1 VASGIRCPSCGTV
14 HHLAPP
20 LLLTICSCGE
30 KLRHPGHQESA
41 SNSQQHVDLYEVL
54 GIDRSASADDIRAAY
69 RQRARETHPDAGGQ
83 PGEFQAVQ
91 AAWEVLGDPEQRRR
105 YDKSGTSSTGSNES
119 RSVPDIL
126 GVSVV
131 IAVRRLVTSGFA
143 PRLILIPGQHEEL
156 ADVVIGQQPSPGA
169 RHSVG
174 AVVDVAVSGSD
185 AGIIWRGLR
194 RDAQRVGD
202 DLKGAATATATS
214 AVRGTQ
220 RFIQWVLR
228 LVAIAIAFA
237 AVISTAIIIGVYRP
251 IAGLTVL
258 FVGTILIMLVL
269 QRTSKT
275 TVSAKRADGERA
287 DSEMSV
293 SRRRIRHR

>member
-1 VASGIRCPSCGTV
+1 MASGIRCPTCGTI

-30 KLRHPGHQESA
+30 QLRHPGHKGPA
-41 SNSQQHVDLYEVL
+41 SQPQQHADLYEVL
-54 GIDRSASADDIRAAY
+54 GIERSASADEIRAAY

-105 YDKSGTSSTGSNES
+105 YDRSGNSSTGTGVS
-119 RSVPDIL
+119 RAVPDIL
-126 GVSVV
+126 GVSVIV
-131 IAVRRLVTSGFA
+131 AVRRLVSAGFA
-143 PRLILIPGQHEEL
+143 PRLILIPGQHEDL
-156 ADVVIGQQPSPGA
+156 ADVVIGQQPSPGEQ
-169 RHSVG
+169 HSVG

-202 DLKGAATATATS
+202 DLKSAATATATS

-220 RFIQWVLR
+220 RLIRWFFRI
-228 LVAIAIAFA
+228 VAIAVAFA
-237 AVISTAIIIGVYRP
+237 AVISTAIIVGVYRP

-269 QRTSKT
+269 HRNSK
-275 TVSAKRADGERA
+275 KRVAAQRA

-293 SRRRIRHR
+293 TR

>member
-1 VASGIRCPSCGTV
+1 MR
-14 HHLAPP
+14 
-20 LLLTICSCGE
+20 
-30 KLRHPGHQESA
+30 
-41 SNSQQHVDLYEVL
+41 
-54 GIDRSASADDIRAAY
+54 
-69 RQRARETHPDAGGQ
+69 
-83 PGEFQAVQ
+83 

-251 IAGLTVL
+251 IAGLIVL
-258 FVGTILIMLVL
+258 FVGTSLILLVL
-269 QRTSKT
+269 QQRSK
-275 TVSAKRADGERA
+275 KRVAGGRAAD
-287 DSEMSV
+287 EMSTT
-293 SRRRIRHR
+293 RRRIRHR

>member
-1 VASGIRCPSCGTV
+1 MATGIRCPSCGTV

-41 SNSQQHVDLYEVL
+41 SDSQQHVDLYEVL
-54 GIDRSASADDIRAAY
+54 GIDRSATADDIRTAY
-69 RQRARETHPDAGGQ
+69 RQRARETHPDAGGL

-105 YDKSGTSSTGSNES
+105 YDRSGKSSTGISES
-119 RSVPDIL
+119 RAVPDIL
-126 GVSVV
+126 GVSVIV
-131 IAVRRLVTSGFA
+131 AVRRLVSAGFA
-143 PRLILIPGQHEEL
+143 PRLILIPDQHEEL

-169 RHSVG
+169 QHSVG
-174 AVVDVAVSGSD
+174 AIVDVAVSGSD
-185 AGIIWRGLR
+185 AGIIWRGLK

-202 DLKGAATATATS
+202 ELKGAATATATS

-220 RFIQWVLR
+220 RFVRWVLR